1 MRIIASLREEVQT
14 STAGLKVEGLVMVV
28 QGLARVHVTKQV
40 CHTGHEP
47 QTCRTQAGLLLTRLS
62 LASLTDAGIALLAGR
77 RDARPR
83 RGGDRSQLTLL
94 TLTLTLTLTLPLPL
108 PLALPLPLTL
118 PLTLIKV
125 RRVTKE
131 QVSLGEHLH
140 DQIAQLAELRCVT

>member
-77 RDARPR
+77 RDACPR

-94 TLTLTLTLTLPLPL
+94 TLTLP
-108 PLALPLPLTL
+108 
-118 PLTLIKV
+118 
-125 RRVTKE
+125 
-131 QVSLGEHLH
+131 
-140 DQIAQLAELRCVT
+140 